1 MIEDQDFIRAFIIV
15 WVSPAYQPVEL
26 LRTFFETEMPNWEN
40 ITPSW
45 LTPEFRTL
53 IDAWVDSHGA

>member
-26 LRTFFETEMPNWEN
+26 LRTFFENKIRRWEEN
-40 ITPSW
+40 TPSW
-45 LTPEFRTL
+45 LTPKFRVL
-53 IDAWVDSHGA
+53 IDAWVDSHRA